1 MLNQKLTPILSAAAL
16 LSSSYVKKGVTAIQ
30 LKAITQPKQALLV
43 EETLLQISKDH
54 DELDFDKGFVDVDDT
69 DTVIDQVATETA

>member
-1 MLNQKLTPILSAAAL
+1 M
-16 LSSSYVKKGVTAIQ
+16 TAIQ